1 LPRLKIPLFVLFSGE
16 KMQEVPETKACSVL
30 HDLFF
35 SSDHVRLFN
44 IRRQDTP
51 LGANL
56 QGYRSNQPMVVGTWR
71 FDFLHLD
78 ISHGVAAA
86 LG

>member
-1 LPRLKIPLFVLFSGE
+1 MICFSALITWHQWDYSILGD
-16 KMQEVPETKACSVL
+16 KT
-30 HDLFF
+30 
-35 SSDHVRLFN
+35 
-44 IRRQDTP
+44 

-56 QGYRSNQPMVVGTWR
+56 QGYQSNQPMVFRTWR

-78 ISHGVAAA
+78 ISRGVAAA